1 VLVVVV
7 GARKRRGEEEEV
19 GRRRMA
25 PPAPSREARRRGEVE
40 REAGEGRRGGIDAF
54 RCLLWRRD
62 PEASVLSRLLCFGW
76 LVLVFFFLLV
86 FLCLVGSALLQ
97 LEEKVGPGF

>member
-1 VLVVVV
+1 V
-7 GARKRRGEEEEV
+7 RG
-19 GRRRMA
+19 
-25 PPAPSREARRRGEVE
+25 
-40 REAGEGRRGGIDAF
+40 AGEASMRGGAF

-76 LVLVFFFLLV
+76 LFVFFFLLV

-97 LEEKVGPGF
+97 LEEKIGPGF